1 MFFFADLTNIEVVDI
16 IEVLGTIAFAISGIR
31 LASAKRFDWFG
42 AIVIGFVTATGGGTL
57 RDLLL
62 DVPVFWMQA
71 SRYIWCTLFAF
82 IIVLGFRKYLV
93 HLNNT
98 IFWFDCIGL
107 GLFVVVG
114 YEKALALGYPI
125 WVCVSMATITGI
137 VGGIIR
143 DILINEVPIIF
154 TQELYAVACILGG
167 ILFSILYYFNIQL
180 LVIEVS
186 TAVFVVVIRFFAT
199 RYHIKLP
206 ILKERSRSGIIFYTS
221 VIPSEMISI

>member
-1 MFFFADLTNIEVVDI
+1 MFFFADLTHIEVVDI

-143 DILINEVPIIF
+143 DILINEVPIVF

-167 ILFSILYYFNIQL
+167 ILFSVLYYFDIQL

-199 RYHIKLP
+199 KYHIKLP
-206 ILKERSRSGIIFYTS
+206 ILKGED
-221 VIPSEMISI
+221 

>member
-206 ILKERSRSGIIFYTS
+206 ILKGE
-221 VIPSEMISI
+221 E

>member
-1 MFFFADLTNIEVVDI
+1 MFLFNDLAQIEFVDI
-16 IEVLGTIAFAISGIR
+16 IEFLGTIAFAISGIR

-42 AIVIGFVTATGGGTL
+42 AIVVGFVTAVGGGTL

-62 DVPVFWMQA
+62 DVPIFWMQT

-82 IIVLGFRKYLV
+82 IFVLLFRKYLV

-114 YEKALALGYPI
+114 YEKAHALYYPV

-143 DILINEVPIIF
+143 DILINEIPIIF
-154 TQELYAVACILGG
+154 TQELYAIACILGG
-167 ILFSILYYFNIQL
+167 ILFSILLYFGVEDI
-180 LVIEVS
+180 VIEVS
-186 TAVFVVVIRFFAT
+186 TAVFVVVVRVIAT
-199 RYHIKLP
+199 KYKLSLP
-206 ILKERSRSGIIFYTS
+206 TLKGED
-221 VIPSEMISI
+221 

>member
-1 MFFFADLTNIEVVDI
+1 MFLFNDLAEIKAVDI
-16 IEVLGTIAFAISGIR
+16 IEFLGTIAFAISGIR

-42 AIVIGFVTATGGGTL
+42 ALVIGFVTAVGGGTL

-71 SRYIWCTLFAF
+71 SRYVWCTLFAF
-82 IIVLGFRKYLV
+82 IVVLFFRKYLV

-114 YEKALALGYPI
+114 YEKAMALNYPV
-125 WVCVSMATITGI
+125 WVCVSMAMITGI
-137 VGGIIR
+137 FGGIIR
-143 DILINEVPIIF
+143 DILINEIPIIF

-167 ILFSILYYFNIQL
+167 ILFSILHYL
-180 LVIEVS
+180 HVDLVIIEIAV
-186 TAVFVVVIRFFAT
+186 TVFVIVIRILAT
-199 RYHIKLP
+199 KYRIKLP
-206 ILKERSRSGIIFYTS
+206 ILKGE
-221 VIPSEMISI
+221 E